1 MFRLMRNQ
9 CIHCCLPE
17 ITWFIH
23 SLTHWTS
30 LSNYMSGTELLAGYT
45 SGSKP
50 WHGSWLQ
57 GAYTFSQE
65 DKHTFRITWRHAKWQ
80 QYWRPFEEGYKMN
93 ECYKSVMWQERDS
106 RTDET
111 EQERPQSQRANI
123 PHEWVNST
131 VFPRLSLSSQLL
143 QTDQL
148 HPSFL

>member
-1 MFRLMRNQ
+1 
-9 CIHCCLPE
+9 
-17 ITWFIH
+17 
-23 SLTHWTS
+23 
-30 LSNYMSGTELLAGYT
+30 
-45 SGSKP
+45 
-50 WHGSWLQ
+50 
-57 GAYTFSQE
+57 
-65 DKHTFRITWRHAKWQ
+65 
-80 QYWRPFEEGYKMN
+80 MN

-131 VFPRLSLSSQLL
+131 VFPRLLSLSSQLL